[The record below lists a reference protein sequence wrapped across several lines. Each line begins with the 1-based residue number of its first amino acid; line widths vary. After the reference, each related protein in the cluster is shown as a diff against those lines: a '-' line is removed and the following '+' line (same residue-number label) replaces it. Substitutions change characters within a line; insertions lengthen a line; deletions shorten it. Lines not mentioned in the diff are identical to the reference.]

1 MGKMAAIAPQSKI
14 LRVSPPWIVYLL
26 LTPPNYLKK
35 NVFNT
40 IITRGAILA
49 ENVRETIL
57 VTGFRGRRERRESYY
72 SASLES

>member
-1 MGKMAAIAPQSKI
+1 MDCI
-14 LRVSPPWIVYLL
+14 
-26 LTPPNYLKK
+26 LTPPNYLKKK